1 MWHSVLQAALCIL
14 LHVFQVCGLKAPPHP
29 ERANEVVEDSLLT
42 DDLHQ
47 TGAPP
52 LLSLTTFLKCWI
64 VYLHL
69 QPPISPPKLIP
80 IATCAYSSV
89 LGILMS
95 DRPLIL
101 CEHHLQVKKKS
112 VRFYL
117 LSSFPDKLK
126 RRGYRLPFASQ
137 KILSY

>member
-117 LSSFPDKLK
+117 LSSFLDKLK
-126 RRGYRLPFASQ
+126 RRGYRLPFTSQ